1 MASGEDVCVHR
12 ASQTITDGVPSVAI
26 DDGAQAGAPKK
37 YYRAPHHRI
46 FVNRSLHLDKIKF
59 FGFDMDYTLA
69 QYKSPDYE
77 AFQFHLLVDQLL
89 SIGYPTELKQ
99 FQYDSAFPIRG
110 LWFDTQ
116 YGNLLKVD
124 PYGNILVCCHGFQFL
139 KTGEIYKLYPNKFIK
154 LDESRVFV
162 LNTLFN
168 LPETYLLA
176 CLVDFFCTS
185 QLYIPTKTGVK
196 IGSLF
201 MSYKSIF
208 QDVRGAVDAI
218 HTYQT
223 SGQITPVEEGEEKMW
238 LQLATETINNLDKYL
253 EKDER
258 LPLLLDRQVAATGC
272 NRAGLV
278 QMRAHDKKLFLLT
291 NSDYAYTAKIMQ
303 YLFDFPNTKHV
314 RMTFLAHNPVAH
326 QKSVIVSVSTQDS
339 EIDNQLGSLRLL
351 LAIDNKWLKVGWLL
365 RAGSCDVFTEFVG
378 AKGKDVLYIGDH
390 IYGDIL
396 KSKKTRGW
404 RTFLMIPELAR
415 ELHVSISQWT
425 LFEKL
430 QELDI
435 CLGDIYKHL
444 DSSSTDVPDIS
455 KLRQSIRE
463 SSHELDMCYGILG
476 SMFRSGSRQTFF
488 ANQICRYADI
498 YGYTFVNLMYYP
510 FSYMFRA
517 PPMLMPH
524 ESTVDHEQDPTH
536 QMNGESLVD
545 GEGKCSTEHSPMCF
559 QVPLRMPET
568 PSSITHHHDTDDD
581 DEEAERLAEPHP

>member
-1 MASGEDVCVHR
+1 MDTATVDQVGGEPSTEVYK
-12 ASQTITDGVPSVAI
+12 ASQTIADGGASVAVN
-26 DDGAQAGAPKK
+26 DGTQSGAPKK

-77 AFQFHLLVDQLL
+77 AFQFHLLVDHLL

-99 FQYDSAFPIRG
+99 FQYDSTFPIRG

-185 QLYIPTKTGVK
+185 QQYIPTKTGVK

-218 HTYQT
+218 HTYVSWEGT
-223 SGQITPVEEGEEKMW
+223 VNDTYIGSALISKEGQLK
-238 LQLATETINNLDKYL
+238 TETVNNLDKYL

-258 LPLLLDRQVAATGC
+258 LPLLLDRQ
-272 NRAGLV
+272 
-278 QMRAHDKKLFLLT
+278 KLFLLT

-303 YLFDFPNTKHV
+303 YLFDFPNTKH
-314 RMTFLAHNPVAH
+314 RSWESYFDY
-326 QKSVIVSVSTQDS
+326 IVVDALKPLFFGEGTILRQVDTTTGALRIGSH
-339 EIDNQLGSLRLL
+339 IGPLQLGQVYS
-351 LAIDNKWLKVGWLL
+351 G
-365 RAGSCDVFTEFVG
+365 GSCDVFTEFVG

-435 CLGDIYKHL
+435 CLGDIYKNL

-488 ANQICRYADI
+488 ADQICRYADI

-524 ESTVDHEQDPTH
+524 ESTVDHEQNPTH
-536 QMNGESLVD
+536 QMNGESPAD
-545 GEGKCSTEHSPMCF
+545 GEGKCSAEHVRRFSKSE
-559 QVPLRMPET
+559 QVPLRMPEA

-581 DEEAERLAEPHP
+581 DEEAEKSAEPRP

>member
-1 MASGEDVCVHR
+1 MGSRSPSRRPKAVFGEEPAGQRPESHGDPRRGVEASSESLRVPRGRRFRGGCANGVNRVAALR
-12 ASQTITDGVPSVAI
+12 RRVNALIQQTCLE
-26 DDGAQAGAPKK
+26 
-37 YYRAPHHRI
+37 I

-77 AFQFHLLVDQLL
+77 AFQQIGPLASRLYLLGMLVQSKCFDRWLSVSVILL
-89 SIGYPTELKQ
+89 R
-99 FQYDSAFPIRG
+99 RG

-185 QLYIPTKTGVK
+185 QQYIPTKTGVK

-218 HTYQT
+218 HTYT
-223 SGQITPVEEGEEKMW
+223 
-238 LQLATETINNLDKYL
+238 A
-253 EKDER
+253 
-258 LPLLLDRQVAATGC
+258 VAASGDDH
-272 NRAGLV
+272 R
-278 QMRAHDKKLFLLT
+278 MRAHDKKLFLLT

-303 YLFDFPNTKHV
+303 YLFDFPNTKH
-314 RMTFLAHNPVAH
+314 RSWESYFDY
-326 QKSVIVSVSTQDS
+326 IVVDALKPLFFGEGTILRQVDTTTGALRIGSH
-339 EIDNQLGSLRLL
+339 IGPLQLGQVYS
-351 LAIDNKWLKVGWLL
+351 G
-365 RAGSCDVFTEFVG
+365 GSCDVFTEFVG

-435 CLGDIYKHL
+435 CLGDIYKNL

-488 ANQICRYADI
+488 ADQICRYADI

-536 QMNGESLVD
+536 QMNGESPAD
-545 GEGKCSTEHSPMCF
+545 GEGKCSAEHVRRFSKSE
-559 QVPLRMPET
+559 QVPLRMPEA

-581 DEEAERLAEPHP
+581 DEEAEKSAEPRP

>member
-1 MASGEDVCVHR
+1 MDTATVGRVGGEPSTEVYK
-12 ASQTITDGVPSVAI
+12 ASQTVADGGASVAVN
-26 DDGAQAGAPKK
+26 DGTQSGAPKK

-77 AFQFHLLVDQLL
+77 AFQFHLLVDHLL
-89 SIGYPTELKQ
+89 SIGYPTELRQ
-99 FQYDSAFPIRG
+99 FQYDSTFPIRG

-185 QLYIPTKTGVK
+185 QQYIPTKTGVK

-218 HTYQT
+218 HTY
-223 SGQITPVEEGEEKMW
+223 GQLK
-238 LQLATETINNLDKYL
+238 TETVNNLDKYL

-258 LPLLLDRQVAATGC
+258 LPLLLDR
-272 NRAGLV
+272 
-278 QMRAHDKKLFLLT
+278 MRAHDKKLFLLT

-303 YLFDFPNTKHV
+303 YLFDFPNTKH
-314 RMTFLAHNPVAH
+314 RSWESYFDY
-326 QKSVIVSVSTQDS
+326 IVVDALKPLFFGEGTILRQVDTTTGALRIGSH
-339 EIDNQLGSLRLL
+339 IGPLQLGQVYS
-351 LAIDNKWLKVGWLL
+351 G
-365 RAGSCDVFTEFVG
+365 GSCDVFTEFVG

-435 CLGDIYKHL
+435 CLGDIYKNL

-488 ANQICRYADI
+488 ADQICRYADI

-536 QMNGESLVD
+536 QMNGESPAD
-545 GEGKCSTEHSPMCF
+545 GEGKCNAEHVRRFSKSE
-559 QVPLRMPET
+559 QVPLRMPEA

-581 DEEAERLAEPHP
+581 DEEAEKSAEPRP

>member
-1 MASGEDVCVHR
+1 MLGCADDGDSFSRKDRFREASFMEAERRATQDEVHR
-12 ASQTITDGVPSVAI
+12 ASQTITDGMPASAI
-26 DDGAQAGAPKK
+26 DDGSQSGAPKK
-37 YYRAPHHRI
+37 YYRAPLHRI

-59 FGFDMDYTLA
+59 FGFDMDYTIA

-77 AFQFHLLVDQLL
+77 AFQFSLLVDQLL

-99 FQYDSAFPIRG
+99 FQYDSTFPIRG
-110 LWFDTQ
+110 LWFDSQ

-139 KTGEIYKLYPNKFIK
+139 KTGEIYKIYPNKFIK

-176 CLVDFFCTS
+176 CLVDFFSTS
-185 QLYIPTKTGVK
+185 PQYIPTKTGVK

-208 QDVRGAVDAI
+208 QDVRGAVDNI
-218 HTYQT
+218 HTY
-223 SGQITPVEEGEEKMW
+223 GQLK
-238 LQLATETINNLDKYL
+238 TETINNLDKYL

-258 LPLLLDRQVAATGC
+258 LPLLLDR
-272 NRAGLV
+272 
-278 QMRAHDKKLFLLT
+278 MRAHDKKLFLLT
-291 NSDYAYTAKIMQ
+291 NSDYGYTAKVMQ
-303 YLFDFPNTKHV
+303 YLFDFPSTKN
-314 RMTFLAHNPVAH
+314 RTWESYFDY
-326 QKSVIVSVSTQDS
+326 IVVDARKPLFFGEGTILRQVDTSTGALRIGS
-339 EIDNQLGSLRLL
+339 HIGPLQLGQVYS
-351 LAIDNKWLKVGWLL
+351 G
-365 RAGSCDVFTEFVG
+365 GSCDVFTEFVG

-404 RTFLMIPELAR
+404 RTFLMIPELAK
-415 ELHVSISQWT
+415 EIHVSISQWT

-435 CLGDIYKHL
+435 CLGDIYKNL
-444 DSSSTDVPDIS
+444 DSSSTDVPDIG

-463 SSHELDMCYGILG
+463 TSHELDMCYGILG

-498 YGYTFVNLMYYP
+498 YAFTFVNLMYYP

-524 ESTVDHEQDPTH
+524 ESTVNHEQDPAH
-536 QMNGESLVD
+536 QMNGDSAMD
-545 GEGKCSTEHSPMCF
+545 GEMYIKSTPADQPVRKFSKSE
-559 QVPLRMPET
+559 QNRQAALDVLGA
-568 PSSITHHHDTDDD
+568 SSSVQTVASKIN
-581 DEEAERLAEPHP
+581 